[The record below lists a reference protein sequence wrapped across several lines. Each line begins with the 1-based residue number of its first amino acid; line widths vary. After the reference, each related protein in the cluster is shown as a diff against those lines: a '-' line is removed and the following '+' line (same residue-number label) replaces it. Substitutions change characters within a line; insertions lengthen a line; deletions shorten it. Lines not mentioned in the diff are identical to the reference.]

1 MKNGRRVRSTVL
13 ATCVLALSMGA
24 GAAASSAAQGPGD
37 VLARWTTSHALVASP
52 DQDGPKPMRLR
63 LSGLSER
70 AATVRDAWLEAFSA
84 PDSLLHLEGDLEVLE
99 SASGIIRLVMPA
111 VSIRAP
117 GASEEVPSPFT
128 LDLGTLA
135 AILEPVAEERW
146 AVVWEL
152 PESAR
157 LRDEEGEVVGVMT
170 SSERSLRG
178 LWAADL
184 RTMLKM
190 DLRLQGLDL
199 RLHPEAVQVYR
210 EGEWNG
216 TGGDLPPDSALPGRL
231 SAERLTVTLD
241 LEEAE
246 PGVVSGPLRLALDD
260 VVVESLEGTPMAR
273 LAELHMGADYMG
285 LDLPRLT
292 ALAELAADPEALVHQ
307 DPEQWLTG
315 VLAAIGEVQSRVG
328 LRDLVVDGR
337 DGAGQLRLRSAALDT
352 EFVPAEA
359 DPLLRDLRG
368 SFQARGWQFQ
378 DEDNAIEVDS
388 FGVDLRLDRVAPVT
402 LLRLGMLSMLSDEV
416 AEAELLGLSRE
427 TLGGVGLGL
436 SVSGIAGV
444 MAAASGVEAAPF
456 GLERLEFGFGLSD
469 LDSRTP
475 GLSLSYRHYGL
486 SGNATGM
493 NPIPEELLPR
503 EVSVDLL
510 ASNLPAGT
518 LADEAL
524 ANGDRGVGAEAI
536 FLALLENAT
545 RLDINEIVI
554 DLPIAGLRFSGHA
567 HAEQGDDPDPG
578 VLRGAAEM
586 EIRGLDTVVEYA
598 LAFSGSEAARQQIIG
613 IATILQLASEKRSSE
628 DGEVLHVFRVEGD
641 SQGRLVVNG
650 NDLGALLMHG
660 AP

>member
-13 ATCVLALSMGA
+13 ATCVLTLSMGA

-37 VLARWTTSHALVASP
+37 VPARWTASHALVASP

-328 LRDLVVDGR
+328 LRDLVVDGP
-337 DGAGQLRLRSAALDT
+337 DGAGQRRLRSGALDT
-352 EFVPAEA
+352 EFLPAEA
-359 DPLLRDLRG
+359 DPLLSDLRG
-368 SFQARGWQFQ
+368 SFLARGWQFQ
-378 DEDNAIEVDS
+378 D
-388 FGVDLRLDRVAPVT
+388 
-402 LLRLGMLSMLSDEV
+402 
-416 AEAELLGLSRE
+416 
-427 TLGGVGLGL
+427 
-436 SVSGIAGV
+436 
-444 MAAASGVEAAPF
+444 
-456 GLERLEFGFGLSD
+456 
-469 LDSRTP
+469 
-475 GLSLSYRHYGL
+475 
-486 SGNATGM
+486 
-493 NPIPEELLPR
+493 
-503 EVSVDLL
+503 
-510 ASNLPAGT
+510 
-518 LADEAL
+518 
-524 ANGDRGVGAEAI
+524 
-536 FLALLENAT
+536 
-545 RLDINEIVI
+545 
-554 DLPIAGLRFSGHA
+554 
-567 HAEQGDDPDPG
+567 
-578 VLRGAAEM
+578 
-586 EIRGLDTVVEYA
+586 
-598 LAFSGSEAARQQIIG
+598 
-613 IATILQLASEKRSSE
+613 
-628 DGEVLHVFRVEGD
+628 
-641 SQGRLVVNG
+641 
-650 NDLGALLMHG
+650 
-660 AP
+660 